1 MLGAEEKSSTC
12 SQGGQ
17 SLQESGQVLAGAG
30 SDTPGD
36 STNPLLSCDH
46 HQGWSPEPHTKWTQL
61 LFGGHFTEISQSSEG
76 CATDTKPGLKLAFPL
91 PFLRHCR
98 ALPYSL
104 LLFVQALINH
114 FRQLN
119 YPQNGIFFLNGW
131 VLNIFFPEPSNT
143 QWHKSQCSTRQ
154 EHRAGSRWE
163 KQTLKTWFISV
174 YVFIYTKNLIKMIS
188 HQTVKWKL
196 IFLKIIVKLIVE
208 GFKSKQKTLCLQSTK
223 KKKINLF
230 ASGIAWGP
238 W

>member
-61 LFGGHFTEISQSSEG
+61 LFGGHFTDISQSSEG

-131 VLNIFFPEPSNT
+131 VLNIFSLSPLTHSGIKVSVAQGRNT
-143 QWHKSQCSTRQ
+143 GLAADGRNRPWKLDLYQFMFSFIP
-154 EHRAGSRWE
+154 
-163 KQTLKTWFISV
+163 KTW
-174 YVFIYTKNLIKMIS
+174 
-188 HQTVKWKL
+188 
-196 IFLKIIVKLIVE
+196 
-208 GFKSKQKTLCLQSTK
+208 
-223 KKKINLF
+223 
-230 ASGIAWGP
+230 
-238 W
+238 